1 MIARYA
7 IMFFYTMGLV
17 VIPLLLFFLCR
28 WLMPKRYGWKVGAA
42 LAALVILLVGY
53 GTIFGYTRLEV
64 RQVEYV
70 SSDLPAAFDGYRI
83 VYFSDAH
90 VGSMNGFEVSG
101 KSSPITIGNRS
112 SFLHAAID
120 SMLAQKA
127 DMIVFVGDLQNL
139 EPTELLFQEQE
150 LKRLRASDG
159 VYSVLGNHDY
169 AIYLPLSEEM
179 KTANEEAV
187 QEFERYLGWD
197 LLMNEHRIIR
207 RDSDSIVVAGMEN
220 WGEVKRMPRR
230 GDVKKTLAGLTGHPF
245 IVMLQHDPTA
255 WRKKILPES
264 DAQLTLSGHTHGGQF
279 SIFGWS
285 PASLFYDEW
294 NGTTYEGSRAIDVTS
309 GLGAL
314 IPFRLG
320 MSGEIVVVTLRRK

>member
-1 MIARYA
+1 
-7 IMFFYTMGLV
+7 MFFYTMGLV

-127 DMIVFVGDLQNL
+127 DMVTFR
-139 EPTELLFQEQE
+139 TWS
-150 LKRLRASDG
+150 LR
-159 VYSVLGNHDY
+159 NCC
-169 AIYLPLSEEM
+169 
-179 KTANEEAV
+179 
-187 QEFERYLGWD
+187 F
-197 LLMNEHRIIR
+197 
-207 RDSDSIVVAGMEN
+207 
-220 WGEVKRMPRR
+220 
-230 GDVKKTLAGLTGHPF
+230 
-245 IVMLQHDPTA
+245 
-255 WRKKILPES
+255 RKK
-264 DAQLTLSGHTHGGQF
+264 
-279 SIFGWS
+279 
-285 PASLFYDEW
+285 
-294 NGTTYEGSRAIDVTS
+294 N
-309 GLGAL
+309 
-314 IPFRLG
+314 
-320 MSGEIVVVTLRRK
+320 